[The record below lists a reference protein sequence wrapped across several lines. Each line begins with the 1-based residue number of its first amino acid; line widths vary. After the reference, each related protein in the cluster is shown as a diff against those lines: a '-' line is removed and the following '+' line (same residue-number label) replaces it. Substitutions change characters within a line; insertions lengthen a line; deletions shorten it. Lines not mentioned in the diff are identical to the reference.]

1 MPNITKRLSQVNG
14 IPWTA
19 AGMVYRG
26 PSGPVMV
33 KDIAGRNPGV
43 TGHCIMPMID
53 GYHRKMSIFET
64 WNTCQSNDTM
74 RFPQS

>member
-1 MPNITKRLSQVNG
+1 MPNTTKRLSQVNG

-19 AGMVYRG
+19 AGMVYSG

-33 KDIAGRNPGV
+33 KSRV